1 MNDCVQAKQLDGGA
15 LLGIPKAI
23 SLNLQNPNRFNSDV
37 VVARDT
43 SCCYQSLL
51 PNKTVHLFPDAGRW
65 RESLSLVLSEQFPRH
80 VVSCA
85 RE

>member
-37 VVARDT
+37 FVARDT
-43 SCCYQSLL
+43 SCCY
-51 PNKTVHLFPDAGRW
+51 PTRLFTCSQMQVAGGK
-65 RESLSLVLSEQFPRH
+65 V
-80 VVSCA
+80 
-85 RE
+85 